1 MDEGHTVLINAF
13 AMICEAMLVSKAFGL
28 SLRLTDL
35 DAGHPKPLLL
45 HQMVLAPLGS
55 LGEGAAGCTVELVRD
70 PGVRSE
76 RPSGAVRHSRV
87 RAPQRRRQVKLTF
100 SKRQVLSFD
109 QRNVRPG
116 KCASRLQQLSMLHA
130 VNRSQGA
137 PNCSRTR

>member
-1 MDEGHTVLINAF
+1 
-13 AMICEAMLVSKAFGL
+13 
-28 SLRLTDL
+28 
-35 DAGHPKPLLL
+35 
-45 HQMVLAPLGS
+45 MVLAPLGS
-55 LGEGAAGCTVELVRD
+55 LVEGAAGCTVELVRD
-70 PGVRSE
+70 PGEFAQKGPLVLFDTHVCEHRK
-76 RPSGAVRHSRV
+76 
-87 RAPQRRRQVKLTF
+87 RRRQVKLTF